1 MNKHKISILIIVV
14 FLMTVLVFTGC
25 SSQTKEEAFSTY
37 KDNWES
43 KDYEKMYGM
52 LSTDSKKYISKEDFI
67 TRYTNIYDGIG
78 AKDIN
83 IELNEEQDKEDT
95 LKFKL
100 KMDSVAGEMKLEDFN
115 IEMVEEERDGE
126 KKWYVKWDESLIFPE
141 MSKEDKVRVE
151 TLYAERGEI
160 YDKFGNGLAVNG
172 TRYNIGIYPKLF
184 EENKESNISNMA
196 NILDID
202 KELIEDKL
210 DKNTN
215 PEYFIPIVKLS
226 VDDTKLS
233 QLLDIK
239 GVKHQEVKE
248 RVYPGGEAFGAL
260 IGYTGSITAEE
271 LEKDKEGIYNSTSIV
286 GKLGLESVHE
296 KSLRSKDG
304 KEIYI
309 SKIND
314 GEEIDKVVLAKT
326 RPEDGKDLKLSIDMD
341 LQKKIYNEMDGSV
354 GASVAIH
361 PITGEVLSMVSSPS
375 FDSNLFTT
383 YISKTQSKEWED
395 TEVNE
400 FQNRFNDAYSP
411 GSTFK
416 LVTADIALDK
426 NSINPSEKLSINGK
440 QWQKDNSWGDYK
452 VTRVSDKIS
461 NVNLNDAF
469 VYSDNIYFAM
479 AALEIGEKNFIEES
493 KKFGF
498 DEDIPVNYPIEKS
511 QIANENN
518 IENEILLA
526 NTGYGQGE
534 VLVSPLHLSLI
545 YSSVL
550 NDGNIMKPI
559 LEQGEGV
566 KSEIWKKD
574 VITDKNIDILREGL
588 INVIEDEN
596 GTGNEAK
603 LDGIKLA
610 GKTGTAELKS
620 SQSETGKE
628 NGWFVA
634 MDVDNPELLVS
645 MIIEGVEDKGGS
657 HYVVPR
663 VKNIMEYY
671 IK

>member
-1 MNKHKISILIIVV
+1 MTILI
-14 FLMTVLVFTGC
+14 FTGC
-25 SSQTKEEAFSTY
+25 SSQTKEEAFNTY
-37 KDNWES
+37 KDSWQS
-43 KDYEKMYGM
+43 KDYENMYNI
-52 LSTDSKKYISKEDFI
+52 LSTDSKEYISKEDFI
-67 TRYTNIYDGIG
+67 ERYTNIYGGIG
-78 AKDIN
+78 VKDIN
-83 IELNEEQDKEDT
+83 IKLNKEQDKDDT
-95 LKFKL
+95 LKFKV
-100 KMDSVAGEMKLEDFN
+100 KMDSVAGEIELKDFN
-115 IEMVEEERDGE
+115 VEMIEEEIDGE
-126 KKWYVKWDESLIFPE
+126 KNWYVKWDESLIFPE

-151 TLYAERGEI
+151 TLSAERGEI

-172 TRYNIGIYPKLF
+172 VRYNIGIYPKLF

-202 KELIEDKL
+202 KEVIEDKL
-210 DKNTN
+210 EKNTN
-215 PEYFIPIVKLS
+215 PEYFVPIVKLS
-226 VDDTKLS
+226 VDDTRLS
-233 QLLDIK
+233 KLLDIK

-248 RVYPGGEAFGAL
+248 RIYPGGEAFGAL
-260 IGYTGSITAEE
+260 IGYTGAITAEE
-271 LEKDKEGIYNSTSIV
+271 LEKDKEGIYNSISVI
-286 GKLGLESVHE
+286 GKLGLESVYE

-314 GEEIDKVVLAKT
+314 GEEVDKVVLAKT
-326 RPEDGKDLKLSIDMD
+326 RPKDGKDLKLSIDMD
-341 LQKKIYNEMDGSV
+341 LQKEIYNEMDGNV

-361 PITGEVLSMVSSPS
+361 PKTGEVLSMVSSPS

-383 YISKTQSKEWED
+383 YISNTQSKNWED
-395 TEVNE
+395 TEINE
-400 FQNRFNDAYSP
+400 FQNRFNDGYSP

-426 NSINPSEKLSINGK
+426 NAINPSEKLNIKGK

-479 AALEIGEKNFIEES
+479 SALEIGEKNFIEES

-498 DEDIPVNYPIEKS
+498 NEDIPVNYPIEKS
-511 QIANENN
+511 QIANENK
-518 IENEILLA
+518 IGNEILLA

-545 YSSVL
+545 YSSVV
-550 NDGNIMKPI
+550 NDGDIMKPI

-603 LDGIKLA
+603 LEGIKLA

-620 SQSETGKE
+620 SQTETGKE

-634 MDVDNPELLVS
+634 MDVDNPELVVS

-671 IK
+671 LK